1 MEDPFPGG
9 RETIRQAFLRKGV
22 PLEAIEITLASL
34 SEATIKQYSKPLDK
48 WWSFCQASTACP
60 FSPDPRQ
67 VLSFLSQELNISGSY
82 AFINTTRSAISLILN
97 NEIGSHPRFCK
108 GVGVLRPPKPRYEY
122 IWDPA
127 PVISKLASFYPHESL
142 SLERVTRKLVL
153 LLALATG
160 QRTQTLAALK
170 LSQISIS
177 DKISIR
183 IPDRLK
189 TSAPGRSQ
197 PFFSFSPFEGHENL
211 CIYSLMKHY
220 VHIIKDI
227 RSPSQDSLFLSF
239 VMPHK
244 TVSSQ
249 TISRWIKLS
258 LEECGVRSDLFT
270 AHSTRHASTSRAAQK
285 GVSLDLIKR
294 AAGWSGQ
301 SRVFAVFYNRPMLD
315 PEEFNRTILRPEM

>member
-1 MEDPFPGG
+1 M
-9 RETIRQAFLRKGV
+9 
-22 PLEAIEITLASL
+22 LASL
-34 SEATIKQYSKPLDK
+34 SEATIKQYSKPLSN
-48 WWSFCQASTACP
+48 WWSFCQSSAVCP

-67 VLSFLSQELNISGSY
+67 VLSFLNQELNTSRSY
-82 AFINTTRSAISLILN
+82 ASINTTRSAVSLISN
-97 NEIGSHPRFCK
+97 NEIGSHPLIKRFCR
-108 GVGVLRPPKPRYEY
+108 GVGILRPPKPRYEY

-127 PVISKLASFYPHESL
+127 PVISKLGLLYPHESL
-142 SLERVTRKLVL
+142 SLEKVTKKLVL

-170 LSQISIS
+170 LSQISLS
-177 DKISIR
+177 DKIIIR
-183 IPDRLK
+183 VPDRLK
-189 TSAPGRSQ
+189 TSAPGRPQ

-220 VHIIKDI
+220 LHITKDI
-227 RSPSQDSLFLSF
+227 RSPPHDSLFLSF
-239 VMPHK
+239 VSPHK
-244 TVSSQ
+244 AVGSQ
-249 TISRWIKLS
+249 TISRWLKLS

-301 SRVFAVFYNRPMLD
+301 SRVFAV
-315 PEEFNRTILRPEM
+315 

>member
-1 MEDPFPGG
+1 M
-9 RETIRQAFLRKGV
+9 
-22 PLEAIEITLASL
+22 LASL
-34 SEATIKQYSKPLDK
+34 SEATIKQYSKPLSN
-48 WWSFCQASTACP
+48 WWSFCQSFAVCP

-67 VLSFLSQELNISGSY
+67 VLSFLNQELNTSRSY
-82 AFINTTRSAISLILN
+82 ASINTTRSAVSLISS
-97 NEIGSHPRFCK
+97 NEIGSHPLIKRFCR
-108 GVGVLRPPKPRYEY
+108 GVGILRPPKPRYEY

-127 PVISKLASFYPHESL
+127 PVISKLGLLYPHESL
-142 SLERVTRKLVL
+142 SLEKVTKKLVL

-170 LSQISIS
+170 LSQISLS
-177 DKISIR
+177 DKIIIR
-183 IPDRLK
+183 VPDRLK
-189 TSAPGRSQ
+189 TSAPGRPQ

-220 VHIIKDI
+220 LHITKDI
-227 RSPSQDSLFLSF
+227 RSPSHDSLFLSF
-239 VMPHK
+239 VSPHK
-244 TVSSQ
+244 AVGSQ
-249 TISRWIKLS
+249 TISRWLKLS

-315 PEEFNRTILRPEM
+315 PEEFNRTVLRPEV